1 MLVTRNPMTDRVLHA
16 TTVAFAAAGILAG
29 LGCKEKP
36 FKMPPPEV
44 TVTPVIQKDT
54 PIYVEF
60 VGETKGFEDID
71 IRARVDG
78 FVQSID
84 FKEGR
89 EVRKGQLLYT
99 LDPQEYR
106 DKVAQAQGQ
115 LASAQMMLTNAEIE
129 LRRVK
134 PLAAI
139 SALSQRDLDNAQ
151 ARVGATQGQVDAAKA
166 HLAVQELN
174 LSYTRMSS
182 PIDGIIG
189 KTKAKVGEYVGLPPN
204 PMILNTVS
212 SIDPILVDFYLSE
225 RDYLWAVRTFG
236 IRPEASPARS
246 LELELVLVDGSILP
260 HKGSVDFTNRQVDS
274 STGTILVQAS
284 FANPEKL
291 VRPGQFGRVRLVAN
305 VRKGA
310 LLLPQRAIQEL
321 QGTYQVWVVG
331 QGNKAE
337 IRPVKLGPKVGGF
350 WIVDEGLKVGDQVI
364 VEGLTKVE
372 PDLVVI
378 PKPAK
383 PFGEPVQPADNA
395 GLAAGQGG

>member
-1 MLVTRNPMTDRVLHA
+1 MPFCRNPISIRIFHA
-16 TTVAFAAAGILAG
+16 TAAAFAVAGLLAG
-29 LGCKEKP
+29 TGCKEKP
-36 FKMPPPEV
+36 FTMPPPEV
-44 TVTPVIQKDT
+44 SVTPVIQRDT

-78 FVQSID
+78 FVTTID

-89 EVRKGQLLYT
+89 EVKKGQLLYT
-99 LDPQEYR
+99 LDAREYQ
-106 DKVAQAQGQ
+106 DKVAQAKGQ
-115 LASAQMMLTNAEIE
+115 LAAAETTLTNAEIE

-134 PLAAI
+134 PLAAM
-139 SALSQRDLDNAQ
+139 SALSQRDLDNAE
-151 ARVGATQGQVDAAKA
+151 ARVGAAQGQVDAVKA

-174 LSYTRMSS
+174 LSYTRMTS

-189 KTKAKVGEYVGLPPN
+189 KTKAKVGEYVGIPPN

-225 RDYLWAVRTFG
+225 RDYLWAVKNFG
-236 IRPEASPARS
+236 IRPETSPARA
-246 LELELVLVDGSILP
+246 LALELVLADGSVLP

-284 FANPEKL
+284 FPNPEKV
-291 VRPGQFGRVRLVAN
+291 VRPGQFGRVRLVAT

-331 QGNKAE
+331 KGDKAE

-350 WIVDEGLKVGDQVI
+350 WIVEQGLSADEQVI

-372 PDLVVI
+372 PDLVVV

-395 GLAAGQGG
+395 GLATGQGG